1 MEADREAMEA
11 RWAQEAAER
20 HARHVE
26 AGRKAAAAR
35 WAKAGSMGP
44 TVQVRIC
51 AGDAEVLRRM
61 VHWRGRGLCVAAT
74 LARLLQAAEGVLWA
88 RGAPTASSPAG
99 RPQPL
104 PPFWRT
110 GADGGA
116 SHE

>member
-1 MEADREAMEA
+1 MENREAMEKRWEEEA
-11 RWAQEAAER
+11 RAR
-20 HARHVE
+20 HERHVE
-26 AGRKAAAAR
+26 AGKKAAAAR
-35 WAKAGSMGP
+35 WGSIGQRGR
-44 TVQVRIC
+44 TVQVRLH
-51 AGDAEVLRRM
+51 AEDAETLRRM
-61 VHWRGRGLCVAAT
+61 VRWKGLGFCIGAT
-74 LARLLQAAEGVLWA
+74 VRQLLQAAEGVLWE